1 MNGAILSI
9 EKSNF
14 NKPFY
19 KHYLIKKQTNTMKKI
34 FLFAALTA
42 AVMSS
47 CSNDDDVIQSSN
59 SNAGLDAQKIA
70 FVTDNA
76 AVTRAGDV
84 TSLTNFKVTG
94 VTSTGTTYFAN
105 ETFNFA
111 NSMFSSSTPYYWPTS
126 GTMDFYA
133 ANAGTI
139 NYASGSA
146 SMTFTANNGTTDY
159 VTAVSKAASKAV
171 TVPLSFKHIMS
182 RLSIKVKPYDV
193 TDGYDYK
200 ISKINVCAMGSGKY
214 TFGTSTGS
222 VGTWSDVKSYV
233 DYVYTGGLPATTGK
247 SNSGKVISLSEAYYL
262 IPPTAAQS
270 DMITVDFYFEVYK
283 NGVLVGNFTGSSSVS
298 TDITNIG
305 LAPGKSV
312 CLVLMPSFD
321 TVGEKPIAFTA
332 TVTPW
337 GSTTDVEAEI

>member
-1 MNGAILSI
+1 
-9 EKSNF
+9 
-14 NKPFY
+14 
-19 KHYLIKKQTNTMKKI
+19 MKI
-34 FLFAALTA
+34 FFLFAAIAA
-42 AVMSS
+42 AVSFTS
-47 CSNDDDVIQSSN
+47 CSNDDDLTTVSN
-59 SNAGLDAQKIA
+59 PSASGLAETPIS
-70 FVTDNA
+70 FITDEGK

-84 TSLTNFKVTG
+84 TSLTSFKVTG

-182 RLSIKVKPYDV
+182 RLSIKVKPYDA

-200 ISKINVCAMGSGKY
+200 ISKINVCAMGTGKY
-214 TFGTSTGS
+214 TFGTTTGS

-337 GSTTDVEAEI
+337 GATTDVEAGV